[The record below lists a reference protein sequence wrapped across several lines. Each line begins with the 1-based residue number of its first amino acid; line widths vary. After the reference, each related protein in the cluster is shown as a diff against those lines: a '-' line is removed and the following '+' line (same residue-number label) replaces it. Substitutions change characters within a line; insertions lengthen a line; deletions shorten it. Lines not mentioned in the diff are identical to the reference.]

1 MGPGVCT
8 QLCPLDS
15 LDWRTVPWRGY
26 FIELPD
32 FGHKYLADITT
43 MRQGQE
49 AEIIVLSIVASTVY
63 VLSCDYYCCKTPVLT
78 RRSAVTQ
85 LQ

>member
-1 MGPGVCT
+1 MGPGVCI

-26 FIELPD
+26 FIKLPD
-32 FGHKYLADITT
+32 VGHKYFSGYHYYASS
-43 MRQGQE
+43 QE

>member
-49 AEIIVLSIVASTVY
+49 AEIIV
-63 VLSCDYYCCKTPVLT
+63 
-78 RRSAVTQ
+78 
-85 LQ
+85 